1 MSIVVKVIQDET
13 NFSNAVPEFMEL
25 LTYTPPADV
34 LNLDYEKAEHA
45 TILQLAVRNFS
56 YLIPQFMPLT
66 FEEWASNIQQSSKS
80 PQAQE
85 VAKNLIAISKKYSP
99 VS

>member
-25 LTYTPPADV
+25 LTYTPPADAV
-34 LNLDYEKAEHA
+34 NLDYEKAEHA
-45 TILQLAVRNFS
+45 AILHLAVRNFS

-66 FEEWASNIQQSSKS
+66 LEEWASNIQQSNKS

-85 VAKNLIAISKKYSP
+85 VAKNLIAISKKYSS